1 MSIDSGQSAEGRQ
14 CIAFPQREKKSKE
27 RSTLRRSESNES
39 QMKRT
44 ERRPER
50 AEADGVFFALLGLIW
65 FHFLKKA
72 QSSIK
77 EAVFRKQ
84 S

>member
-1 MSIDSGQSAEGRQ
+1 MGRQ

-27 RSTLRRSESNES
+27 RSTLRRSETS

-50 AEADGVFFALLGLIW
+50 AEADGIFCTFGNRLVPFP
-65 FHFLKKA
+65 
-72 QSSIK
+72 QNSSVIHK
-77 EAVFRKQ
+77 GGDI
-84 S
+84 